1 MLADMLCGVS
11 LSLSFSLSLFYDFS
25 ELVFNGVRLDLQKTF
40 CYHFINSLTIVCNV
54 NTEFRLCY
62 SFEFIVTIS
71 SVVECPFLAGYGFN

>member
-11 LSLSFSLSLFYDFS
+11 LSLSLFYDFS